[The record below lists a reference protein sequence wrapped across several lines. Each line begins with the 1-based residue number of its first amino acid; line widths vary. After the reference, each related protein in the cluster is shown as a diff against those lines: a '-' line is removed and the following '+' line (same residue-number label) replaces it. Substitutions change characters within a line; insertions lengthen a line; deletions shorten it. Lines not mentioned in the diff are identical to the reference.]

1 MEHERLGA
9 KVLSLPDVIAQ
20 SVGFMGPV
28 FSSAFVI
35 PLVVG
40 VVSASGKGGGVA
52 APLSVLIA
60 AVGVFAIGWIVS
72 SYAKQIH
79 AAGSLYDYVSRG
91 LGARPGTAAG
101 WLYYSGVTVLLTGLL
116 MLVGGYLQST
126 IAAEFNVSRC
136 RPRRTTRRC
145 SAGDRRTARSRWWSC
160 T

>member
-1 MEHERLGA
+1 MAKHEAEPGYERLGA

-40 VVSASGKGGGVA
+40 VISASGKGGGV

-72 SYAKQIH
+72 SYAKEVH
-79 AAGSLYDYVSRG
+79 AAGSLC
-91 LGARPGTAAG
+91 T
-101 WLYYSGVTVLLTGLL
+101 T
-116 MLVGGYLQST
+116 
-126 IAAEFNVSRC
+126 SRC
-136 RPRRTTRRC
+136 SPGGRR
-145 SAGDRRTARSRWWSC
+145 SAVSRWWWC